1 VPAHT
6 AASVCQFLIQNNVR
20 TLLSS
25 LCSPELYAPDYFLL
39 PTLKMKLKGLHFV
52 DVVEILEA
60 ITDELKMV
68 QEEEFLAAFQ
78 KQYDLK
84 KPWLYASG
92 AYFG

>member
-1 VPAHT
+1 
-6 AASVCQFLIQNNVR
+6 
-20 TLLSS
+20 
-25 LCSPELYAPDYFLL
+25 
-39 PTLKMKLKGLHFV
+39 MKLKGLHFV

>member
-1 VPAHT
+1 
-6 AASVCQFLIQNNVR
+6 
-20 TLLSS
+20 
-25 LCSPELYAPDYFLL
+25 
-39 PTLKMKLKGLHFV
+39 MKLKGLHFV

-84 KPWLYASG
+84 KPWFSG